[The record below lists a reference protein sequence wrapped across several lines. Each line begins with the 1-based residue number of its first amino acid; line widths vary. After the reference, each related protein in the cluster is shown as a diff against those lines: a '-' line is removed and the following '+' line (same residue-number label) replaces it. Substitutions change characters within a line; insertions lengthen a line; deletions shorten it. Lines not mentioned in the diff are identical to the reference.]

1 MANVTRKT
9 VRKYW
14 APQNSPPWHVSSMLE
29 IGWNYSDKLTSK
41 FTAMTH
47 TFEVAREM
55 LEKNKRIGNRNK
67 KSTYY
72 NIHDVP
78 RNCPQ
83 LIQTSK

>member
-1 MANVTRKT
+1 
-9 VRKYW
+9 
-14 APQNSPPWHVSSMLE
+14 MLE

-67 KSTYY
+67 KVLTTIFTMFHEIVPNSFKRQNNEVLVVKSNVRSSKSA
-72 NIHDVP
+72 NIKKP
-78 RNCPQ
+78 EE
-83 LIQTSK
+83 